1 MSFHQTIQ
9 EKYHSMSDAA
19 LIKLATLELHE
30 LTVEAKLILLKEL
43 EKRKIDLTKPADHQ
57 QEHHN
62 TVINFK
68 QVEKHIIQY
77 ISEQKL
83 KNESDAY
90 ILGGLLE
97 RGIEEN
103 TAVDIIK
110 SFPVYLE
117 EQKNNM
123 SQTIL
128 TGTLQFV
135 SGLAIIE
142 LPLRKDTQLAVII
155 IGYSLIILGSF
166 RIFHGFLNKKKINKM
181 MKNQLN

>member
-1 MSFHQTIQ
+1 LSFNQTIQ
-9 EKYHSMSDAA
+9 EKYSSMSDMA
-19 LIKLATLELHE
+19 LIKLATTEWHE
-30 LTVEAKLILLKEL
+30 LTDEAKSILSKEIELRKL
-43 EKRKIDLTKPADHQ
+43 ELYKSDDYKEQHIHT
-57 QEHHN
+57 
-62 TVINFK
+62 TVNFK
-68 QVEKHIIQY
+68 YVEKHIIQY
-77 ISEQKL
+77 ISDQKL

-103 TAVDIIK
+103 TAVDIIN
-110 SFPVYLE
+110 SFPIYLVE
-117 EQKNNM
+117 RKNKM

-142 LPLRKDTQLAVII
+142 LPLKTETQLAVII
-155 IGYSLIILGSF
+155 IGYSLLILGSF

-181 MKNQLN
+181 MKA